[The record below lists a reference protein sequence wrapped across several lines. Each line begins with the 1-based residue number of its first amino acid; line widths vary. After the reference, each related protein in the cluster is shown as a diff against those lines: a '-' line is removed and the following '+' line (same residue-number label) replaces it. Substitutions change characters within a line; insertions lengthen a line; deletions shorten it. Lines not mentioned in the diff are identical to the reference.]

1 MANGAFNFKDS
12 NGNIVSFISGSGSDI
27 IMSGGTLNLS
37 SMTSLTLG
45 NLTMEGTVETASF
58 APNYLL
64 TSSFETYSGDTNN
77 IVESLQTTS
86 SSLNE
91 YTASNNIIIG
101 SLQTST
107 SSLNT
112 FTSSVTTRLNS
123 IEDVSGSYATTGS
136 NQFKSDQAITGS
148 LTVTGFIEAQEL
160 RTTYI
165 SSSILYRSGST
176 KFGDELT
183 DTHAFTGSVLISGSL
198 SVPTSNLVSGS
209 SQIDVLSTTN
219 IARIATTGSNTF
231 VGNQVVSGSITTT
244 NEIYIDNGNY
254 LRFKRS
260 SGGLSIQTL
269 GIPSGT
275 DDVRL
280 LTTGNFNLINGSL
293 SNLLSITNSGTATF
307 SNDVVIANGKFL
319 QAARNTGGAL
329 IDIIGIQSGSDT
341 LQIKGGTS
349 GGLNA
354 INFYDTGGQIATFYN
369 SNFGIGVNTPFSKL
383 TVNGVV
389 SAINGGVDGT
399 FSDAFVGVYS
409 SNNNEQNA
417 IQTTVSSVAQSS
429 GFRFQVSNGGGSSGR
444 TTVADFKRDRQ
455 IFYTNVG
462 IGTDSPN
469 VKLEVLDTATSSGEV
484 ARFQRNLD
492 QINEYAYIKVGNASY
507 PGYFGSILSTY
518 DMAYMSMSPNPADG
532 KALTI
537 RTTDGFVGV
546 GTLSPASK
554 LDVAGNIKNSTRV
567 YSGNAITG
575 NISTN
580 LLSGNGINY
589 ILVCDLNDIAGFSL
603 NGYINAASYTTW
615 NISSFYIIKNYSS
628 TSSSA
633 GITGLYKGGGCDMN
647 IVDLNYGSGRY
658 LAIGYTSNPEIDVI
672 WTGYRL
678 LHMFN
683 GDGSATVVPQS
694 NVTINS
700 TLATY

>member
-1 MANGAFNFKDS
+1 MANGAFNFK
-12 NGNIVSFISGSGSDI
+12 NNEGNIVSFISGSGSDI

-37 SMTSLTLG
+37 SMTGLTLG

-64 TSSFETYSGDTNN
+64 TSSFETYTGTTDT
-77 IVESLQTTS
+77 
-86 SSLNE
+86 
-91 YTASNNIIIG
+91 IIG

-107 SSLNT
+107 SSLNS
-112 FTSSVTTRLNS
+112 FTSSAESRLDS
-123 IEDVSGSYATTGS
+123 IEGVSGSYATTGS
-136 NQFKSDQAITGS
+136 NTFNGN
-148 LTVTGFIEAQEL
+148 LTVTGYIDAQEL

-183 DTHAFTGSVLISGSL
+183 DTHSFSGSVNISGSL
-198 SVPTSNLVSGS
+198 NVSGS
-209 SQIDVLSTTN
+209 LLTTESSVGIGGQSNPARTLHVMGQGAFDMTHAGVVIQDTISPITASEIVSYKQTNAVGSAYRNLNIRADVLGIS
-219 IARIATTGSNTF
+219 IMTGSGYVSIGKNTATSMLD
-231 VGNQVVSGSITTT
+231 VNGNLLVSGSITAT
-244 NEIYIDNGNY
+244 
-254 LRFKRS
+254 S
-260 SGGLSIQTL
+260 S
-269 GIPSGT
+269 
-275 DDVRL
+275 
-280 LTTGNFNLINGSL
+280 
-293 SNLLSITNSGTATF
+293 ATF
-307 SNDVVIANGKFL
+307 SGTMST
-319 QAARNTGGAL
+319 TGE
-329 IDIIGIQSGSDT
+329 IRSIH
-341 LQIKGGTS
+341 
-349 GGLNA
+349 
-354 INFYDTGGQIATFYN
+354 
-369 SNFGIGVNTPFSKL
+369 
-383 TVNGVV
+383 
-389 SAINGGVDGT
+389 GGVDGT

-417 IQTTVSSVAQSS
+417 IQTSVSSGASLS
-429 GFRFQVSNGGGSSGR
+429 GFRFQASNGGGSSGR
-444 TTVADFKRDRQ
+444 TTVVDFLRDRQ

-492 QINEYAYIKVGNASY
+492 QINEYAYIKVGNGSY
-507 PGYFGSILSTY
+507 PAYFGSILSTY

-554 LDVAGNIKNSTRV
+554 LDVAGNIKNSARV
-567 YSGNAITG
+567 YSGNAVTG

-580 LLSGNGINY
+580 LLGDNGRNY

-603 NGYINAASYTTW
+603 NGYINAASYTCW

-628 TSSSA
+628 TTSSA

-647 IVDLNYGSGRY
+647 IVDLNYGGGRF

-678 LHMFN
+678 LHMLN
-683 GDGSATVVPQS
+683 ADGSAITVPQS
-694 NVTINS
+694 NVSINS